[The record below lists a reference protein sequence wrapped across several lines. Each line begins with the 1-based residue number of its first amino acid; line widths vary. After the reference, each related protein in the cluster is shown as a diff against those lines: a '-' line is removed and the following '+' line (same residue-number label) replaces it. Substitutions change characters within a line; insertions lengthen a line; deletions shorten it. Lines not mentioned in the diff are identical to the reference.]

1 MNLRTKV
8 LMFGGIV
15 GALLGVGAAYL
26 YLRAAPIQVDEAGN
40 ERLPP
45 VQPGDAL
52 RVTLGVLTA
61 IRGIVGLSQPGA

>member
-8 LMFGGIV
+8 MLFGGVI

-26 YLRAAPIQVDEAGN
+26 YLREADVETAEAGGVK
-40 ERLPP
+40 LPS

-52 RVTLGVLTA
+52 KVSRGVLTA
-61 IRGIVGLSQPGA
+61 VRGIVGLGRRGV